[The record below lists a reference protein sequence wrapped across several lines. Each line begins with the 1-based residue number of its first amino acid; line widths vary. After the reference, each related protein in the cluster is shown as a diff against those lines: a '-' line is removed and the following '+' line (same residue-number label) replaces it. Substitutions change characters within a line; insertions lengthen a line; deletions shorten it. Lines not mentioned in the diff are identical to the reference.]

1 VTTAVLSRPAERR
14 AYEMVL
20 SRPVER
26 RPYSPFGAA
35 RQMLRSRRSEV
46 LSCGPANS
54 GKSRGALEKL
64 HYCAVKYPGA
74 RMIIVRKTR
83 ESITQSAMVTYE
95 RKVLPEG
102 HLAESRVDARKH
114 QWKIYFSPEHQEY
127 RYPNG
132 SIIAVGGMDKPS
144 KVMSSEWD
152 MIYVMEA
159 TELTEEDW
167 EILSI
172 RKRWMV
178 MPYQQLLA
186 DCNPSYPQ
194 HWLKRRCDRGDTL
207 MLHARFED
215 NPSIT
220 SEQMADLERLT
231 GVRKDRL
238 FGGKWAAAEGMVY
251 GIWDPSIHLVTE
263 KQLKAREVFYTDGT
277 LNRQVIRH
285 IVGGVDWGF
294 TNPGVLQ
301 VHGIDGDGR
310 NYLLAELYR
319 TQRTTDW
326 WVARAKELD
335 QEFHVEQWIADPS
348 EPADIRKFNE
358 AGLPTVGAENAL
370 STGIKGMTS
379 RLQIQGDGRP
389 RFYVYEYALRDRD
402 ELRDAAHQPV
412 WFEGEINEYVWPKSK
427 DGQPVREVPV
437 KTNDHSMDT
446 SRYVCMYLDSGMA
459 LGESEY
465 DTADA
470 IRNYRGYAS

>member
-1 VTTAVLSRPAERR
+1 VSTA
-14 AYEMVL
+14 VL

-26 RPYSPFGAA
+26 RAYEPRGAA
-35 RQMLRSRRSEV
+35 RQCWRSARREV
-46 LSCGPANS
+46 LTCGAADT
-54 GKSRGALEKL
+54 GKSRGWLEKL
-64 HYCAVKYPGA
+64 HYCADKYPGS

-102 HLAESRVDARKH
+102 WFGKLIHFRT
-114 QWKIYFSPEHQEY
+114 QEQQY
-127 RYPNG
+127 EYPNG

-159 TELTEEDW
+159 TELNEEDW
-167 EILSI
+167 ETLSI
-172 RKRWMV
+172 RKRYGV
-178 MPYQQLLA
+178 MPYQQLGG
-186 DCNPSYPQ
+186 DCNPGPPH

-207 MLHARFED
+207 MFHARFED

-220 SEQMADLERLT
+220 PERKAILQKLT
-231 GVRKDRL
+231 GVRKLRL
-238 FGGKWAAAEGMVY
+238 YDGIWAAAEGMVY
-251 GIWDPSIHLVTE
+251 SEWNPAIHLVTE

-277 LNRQVIRH
+277 LNRQVIKH
-285 IVGGVDWGF
+285 IIGGVDWGF

-370 STGIKGMTS
+370 STGIKGLTS

-389 RFYVYEYALRDRD
+389 RMYVYEYALRDRD
-402 ELRDAAHQPV
+402 ELRDEAHQPV

-427 DGQPVREVPV
+427 DGQPVKEVPV

-446 SRYVCMYLDSGMA
+446 ARYVCMYLDSDTTTQ
-459 LGESEY
+459 ESDRE
-465 DTADA
+465 TAEA
-470 IRNYRGYAS
+470 IRNFRGYT